1 MFSIKNNR
9 VNKRLF
15 YKWLPLQDA
24 FRTLDWVKTKEEL
37 EKLRFVL
44 DIQSIPLRLKH

>member
-24 FRTLDWVKTKEEL
+24 FRTLDWIKMKEEI
-37 EKLRFVL
+37 ESF
-44 DIQSIPLRLKH
+44 SIMMGKQLLTINA